1 MILYQWSV
9 VSSAICVCVCVCMCV
24 LCVCVCVRARVCVGS
39 CLKINYQQIS
49 YTSLIGM
56 HLMSFNYY
64 LCVCVLCL
72 DTRPFMYLC
81 LCILALMYTG
91 RDTYQEGLA
100 CYRLGNAYEGIGE
113 HDTAIQVCIHVL
125 AHGYK
130 HGSMDF
136 LLCAVS

>member
-1 MILYQWSV
+1 MYYAWTLDL
-9 VSSAICVCVCVCMCV
+9 
-24 LCVCVCVRARVCVGS
+24 LCTCA
-39 CLKINYQQIS
+39 
-49 YTSLIGM
+49 
-56 HLMSFNYY
+56 
-64 LCVCVLCL
+64 
-72 DTRPFMYLC
+72 
-81 LCILALMYTG
+81 LCILALVYTG

-136 LLCAVS
+136 LLCAVSQAVPGALQVSQ